1 MEFLSF
7 SLRGYNFIHLVLNFS
22 NSLFKRKNSFN
33 LVSFFSLPN
42 MKCEG
47 LIPYV
52 CIEFSPF
59 METIFTFKKSA
70 KIVSTGKFGLHCN
83 IQHGVIPALETQLTE
98 TR

>member
-1 MEFLSF
+1 
-7 SLRGYNFIHLVLNFS
+7 
-22 NSLFKRKNSFN
+22 
-33 LVSFFSLPN
+33 

-47 LIPYV
+47 LISYV

-59 METIFTFKKSA
+59 METIVTFKKSA

-83 IQHGVIPALETQLTE
+83 IQHGLIPALETQVTE